1 MLQTEAV
8 TDPPQSKGGMIE
20 VAKLPGAIQGNGV
33 VIYMRMNMGLVGM
46 GADQKGVL
54 ALRPPH
60 AELVPYRLGL
70 LRGDFAGEEGL
81 PDLVAENIR
90 LGLLLPARDGLI
102 LGFG

>member
-8 TDPPQSKGGMIE
+8 AYPPQGKGGMVE
-20 VAKLPGAIQGNGV
+20 VAELPGVVQGDGV
-33 VIYMRMNMGLVGM
+33 VIHVRVNVGLVGM

-60 AELVPYRLGL
+60 AELVAYRLGL
-70 LRGDFAGEEGL
+70 FRGDFAGEEGL

-90 LGLLLPARDGLI
+90 VGLLLPARDGLI
-102 LGFG
+102 LGLG